1 MKSMKEKHMSK
12 QHLLNVTV
20 DCLTMDQ
27 VLEHIEE
34 LITAKRPAYVVPVNT
49 DVIVQIE
56 RDQQLKD
63 IVDHANLVLVDGQ
76 PLIWLS
82 KLFRRPVVEK
92 ISGSDLVPLLFERTL
107 QKKQSIFILGGK
119 SQVLQKARENLEN
132 RYPGIQIVGTYS
144 PPLGFENDTEE
155 LKRIDDCISRAR
167 PDILIVCL
175 GCPKQEKWVYE
186 HYMQCSATV
195 TICAGATVDFIA
207 GSVKRAPKW
216 MSDCGLE
223 WLYRTI
229 QEPRRLARRYW
240 NDFVYMI
247 PMILKYRKNS
257 AR

>member
-1 MKSMKEKHMSK
+1 MSK
-12 QHLLNVTV
+12 QYLFDITV

-27 VLEHIEE
+27 VLEHIEAFIAE
-34 LITAKRPAYVVPVNT
+34 KRPSYVVPVNT

-56 RDQQLKD
+56 RDRQLKE
-63 IVDHANLVLVDGQ
+63 IVDHADLVLVDGQ
-76 PLIWLS
+76 PLIWIS

-92 ISGSDLVPLLFERTL
+92 ISGSDLVPLLCEHAA
-107 QKKQSIFILGGK
+107 QKGQSIFILGGK
-119 SQVLQKARENLEN
+119 RQVLQRARENLEN
-132 RYPGIQIVGTYS
+132 RYPGIQVVGTYS
-144 PPLGFENDTEE
+144 PPLGFENDAEE
-155 LKRIDDCISRAR
+155 LRRIDDYICRAQ
-167 PDILIVCL
+167 PDILVVCL

-186 HYMQCSATV
+186 HYRQCSATV

-240 NDFVYMI
+240 NDFVFMI
-247 PMILKYRKNS
+247 PMIWKYRKNN